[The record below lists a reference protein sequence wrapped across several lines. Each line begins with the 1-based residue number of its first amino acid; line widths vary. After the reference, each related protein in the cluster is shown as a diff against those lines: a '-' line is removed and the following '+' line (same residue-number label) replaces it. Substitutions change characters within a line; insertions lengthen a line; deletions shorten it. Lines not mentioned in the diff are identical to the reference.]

1 MLNGGQNPSFW
12 ETLPGVGTAI
22 GTLLGGA
29 AALITALYTMN
40 IIGHEDLEK
49 VSAKSMPGIEQGG
62 ETAGSSNKKT
72 AEEFLEK
79 NKGKNGV
86 ITTKSGLQYKIIKKG
101 GGDKPTPT
109 DTVKVHYRG
118 TLLNGTEFDNS
129 YKRQSPVTFRLDQVI
144 PGWTEALQ
152 LMTVGSKYQLYI
164 PPDLAYGD
172 RGAPPSIE
180 PDSVLIF
187 EVELIEIAND

>member
-1 MLNGGQNPSFW
+1 MSDDKRKPSYS
-12 ETLPGVGTAI
+12 ETITAI

-29 AALITALYTMN
+29 AALITVLYTMN
-40 IIGHEDLEK
+40 IIGHEDPEK
-49 VSAKSMPGIEQGG
+49 VLAKSVPGIEQGG
-62 ETAGSSNKKT
+62 ETAGSSNEKT
-72 AEEFLEK
+72 AKEFLEK
-79 NKGKNGV
+79 NKGKSGV
-86 ITTKSGLQYKIIKKG
+86 ITTESGLQYKIIKKG

-152 LMTVGSKYQLYI
+152 LMTVSSKYQLYI

-172 RGAPPSIE
+172 RGAPPAIE